1 MERGT
6 GGEAEDTM
14 ECRVCGADISE
25 EARFCPSCGSG
36 TDRDKV
42 ETEVIDAAMAEAEE
56 VFNSE
61 LGSSEA
67 STDGNGGEE
76 DDDHDIEEEEEIVER
91 RKSAG
96 ERMREFRDAVKQK
109 ADDVSEFGRK
119 VGDTTARTVKKTKEI
134 HADVTQKVGHAV
146 DRSKEISADV
156 TEKVGNAYDR
166 GKEIHADVSQKVGVA
181 YDKTVVFSGD
191 VAVTAQKVGTGVKKV
206 AKKTKETMDELGQV
220 GVIITQRALDVVR
233 ASLRAVEIVDNY
245 LEKKN
250 SQYEVGNFIT
260 GVAIPPYL
268 EIEFHKR
275 KDDMTT
281 EEKVIIRMLRESG
294 DNGKT
299 MEEVTEILKKGK
311 VEEKK
316 QEAGE

>member
-1 MERGT
+1 
-6 GGEAEDTM
+6 M

-25 EARFCPSCGSG
+25 DARFCPSCGSK
-36 TDRDKV
+36 TESD
-42 ETEVIDAAMAEAEE
+42 ESEMEVIEAAVAEAEE
-56 VFNSE
+56 VFYAE
-61 LGSSEA
+61 LGSDENKS
-67 STDGNGGEE
+67 GE
-76 DDDHDIEEEEEIVER
+76 DDGHDIEGEEEVIER
-91 RKSAG
+91 RKSAL
-96 ERMREFRDAVKQK
+96 ERMREFSDAVKQK

-134 HADVTQKVGHAV
+134 HADVSH
-146 DRSKEISADV
+146 
-156 TEKVGNAYDR
+156 KVGNAVDR

-181 YDKTVVFSGD
+181 YDKTVEFSGD
-191 VAVTAQKVGTGVKKV
+191 VAVTAQKVGTGVKKA
-206 AKKTKETMDELGQV
+206 AKKTKETMEELGQV

-275 KDDMTT
+275 KDDMSID
-281 EEKVIIRMLRESG
+281 EKIIIRMLRES
-294 DNGKT
+294 DYNGKSL
-299 MEEVTEILKKGK
+299 EEGTEILKKGK
-311 VEEKK
+311 VEEK
-316 QEAGE
+316 QEPDK